1 MRHFCTIEDDLE
13 PSKNVYLLF
22 EKKPVE
28 NNIWSSKL
36 HKADIEA
43 RYDSV
48 IRKISQVRI
57 TNKACVK
64 KKTLKITFGLGNLI
78 LLTLSKSKM

>member
-64 KKTLKITFGLGNLI
+64 KNIENNLWSRKPHI
-78 LLTLSKSKM
+78 AYIESK

>member
-64 KKTLKITFGLGNLI
+64 KILKITFGLGNLI
-78 LLTLSKSKM
+78 LLTSSQSKM